1 MSDGNVW
8 HFFCY
13 ISGVILSNAK
23 DLITSIYAFRFF
35 GQSPQQLVF
44 TTFRM
49 TRKQTEYNK

>member
-13 ISGVILSNAK
+13 INGVILSNAK

-35 GQSPQQLVF
+35 